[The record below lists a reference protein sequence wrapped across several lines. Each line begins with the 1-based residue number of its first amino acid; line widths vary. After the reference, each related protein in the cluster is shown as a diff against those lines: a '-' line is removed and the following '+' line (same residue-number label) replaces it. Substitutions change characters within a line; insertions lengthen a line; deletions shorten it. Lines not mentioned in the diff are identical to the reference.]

1 MNLTGLQKSLQ
12 NLDLRPN
19 SMVAAAI
26 AVDPRPA
33 ADPLRG
39 LSITAEDAARSLR
52 TVSWPTME
60 SKLAHPE
67 FERLAMLSAAFRLN
81 SFESDA
87 LLIALAP
94 EIDARYEPFFDYLQ
108 DVLTRNRPSVDLL
121 MDLIGLLVSE
131 RVQVRRWF
139 ARKAR

>member
-1 MNLTGLQKSLQ
+1 MNLSGLQKSLP
-12 NLDLRPN
+12 NLDLRLD

-26 AVDPRPA
+26 AAGPRPA
-33 ADPLRG
+33 ANPLRG

-81 SFESDA
+81 SFESDS

-94 EIDARYEPFFDYLQ
+94 EIDARYERLFDYLQ
-108 DVLTRNRPSVDLL
+108 DDLTRNRPSVDLL
-121 MDLIGLLVSE
+121 MDLLDCWFRRGYRSAAGLL
-131 RVQVRRWF
+131 
-139 ARKAR
+139 RKAR